1 MWQNCNHSNKNR
13 TKSGKIEQNVIFPKI
28 HLEIR
33 TKNFLHEQNAQKF
46 NKASKTSFLRGYNTY
61 TRKQAQMSFARFL
74 LVIGKFCCGFAGF
87 AKPSKTA
94 TKFLEF

>member
-1 MWQNCNHSNKNR
+1 
-13 TKSGKIEQNVIFPKI
+13 
-28 HLEIR
+28 
-33 TKNFLHEQNAQKF
+33 
-46 NKASKTSFLRGYNTY
+46 
-61 TRKQAQMSFARFL
+61 MSFARFL